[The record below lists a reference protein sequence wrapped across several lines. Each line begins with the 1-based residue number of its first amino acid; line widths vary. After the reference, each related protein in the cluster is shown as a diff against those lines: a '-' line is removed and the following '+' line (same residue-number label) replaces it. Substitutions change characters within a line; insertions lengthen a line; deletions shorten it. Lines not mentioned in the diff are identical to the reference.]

1 MLRDTTLNKKQQDTK
16 TEQNQKQQ
24 IPKKAV
30 QRTHPMLYYNGD
42 DTKRNGVAI
51 AVAQLPK
58 DYVSAVS
65 RISDQIMAVRI
76 DTKEGYG
83 TVLSEYAPQAG
94 RPCVKDGFVEKFEI
108 T

>member
-1 MLRDTTLNKKQQDTK
+1 MMTRLRSICEEDESAHMTMMSPIVSDK
-16 TEQNQKQQ
+16 
-24 IPKKAV
+24 
-30 QRTHPMLYYNGD
+30 LYHNGD

-51 AVAQLPK
+51 AVAQSLK

-76 DTKEGYG
+76 DTKEGYW

-94 RPCVKDGFVEKFEI
+94 RPVTVIHE